1 VVLANTTSFG
11 YRLFFLLHILSILVA
26 FAPAFVWPVVNAR
39 LRRQGATPGAE
50 IGKIIRDSWARIH
63 GPALVLAGLFGIL
76 MVVVDDKD
84 NWEFSQTWV
93 SMAFLL
99 WFLMLAVV
107 FGLMPW
113 NERKA
118 AEGDA
123 GADRRSAAFNG
134 ILHLLL
140 LLMVIDMIWK
150 PGFP

>member
-1 VVLANTTSFG
+1 MPVVLATTDSFG
-11 YRLFFLLHILSILVA
+11 YRLFFLLHILAILVA

-39 LRRQGATPGAE
+39 LRNQGATPGAE

-76 MVVVDDKD
+76 MVVSSDEAWK
-84 NWEFSQTWV
+84 FSQTWV

-113 NERKA
+113 NERKN

-123 GADRRSAAFNG
+123 AADRRSAAFNG
-134 ILHLLL
+134 VLHLLL

-150 PGFP
+150 PGL

>member
-1 VVLANTTSFG
+1 MVLAAAVNTFG

-39 LRRQGATPGAE
+39 LRGQGATPGAE

-63 GPALVLAGLFGIL
+63 GPAVVLAGLFGIL
-76 MVVVDDKD
+76 MVVTSKD
-84 NWEFSQTWV
+84 TWEFSDSWI

-99 WFLMLAVV
+99 WFLMLGVV

-118 AEGDA
+118 AEGDES
-123 GADRRSAAFNG
+123 ADRRSAAFNG

-140 LLMVIDMIWK
+140 LLMVVDMIWK
-150 PGFP
+150 PGT

>member
-1 VVLANTTSFG
+1 VVLAQLDSFG
-11 YRLFFLLHILSILVA
+11 YRLFFLLHILAILVA

-39 LRRQGATPGAE
+39 LRNQGATPGAE

-63 GPALVLAGLFGIL
+63 GPALVLAGLFGIF
-76 MVVVDDKD
+76 MVILSDDAWK
-84 NWEFSQTWV
+84 FSQTWV

-99 WFLMLAVV
+99 WVLMIAVV

-113 NERKA
+113 NERRN

-123 GADRRSAAFNG
+123 AADRRSAAFNG

-140 LLMVIDMIWK
+140 LLQVIDMIWK
-150 PGFP
+150 PGL

>member
-1 VVLANTTSFG
+1 VVLATTNSFG
-11 YRLFFLLHILSILVA
+11 YRLFFLLHIFSILVA

-39 LRRQGATPGAE
+39 LRGEGATPGAQ
-50 IGKIIRDSWARIH
+50 IGKIISRSWSRIH

-76 MVVVDDKD
+76 MIVIDDKD
-84 NWEFSQTWV
+84 TWKFDQTWV

-99 WFLMLAVV
+99 WFLMLGVV

-118 AEGDA
+118 AEGDTA
-123 GADRRSAAFNG
+123 ADRRSAAFTG

-140 LLMVIDMIWK
+140 LLQIIDMIWK
-150 PGFP
+150 PGI

>member
-1 VVLANTTSFG
+1 VVLAAVDSFG
-11 YRLFFLLHILSILVA
+11 YRLFFLLHILAILVA
-26 FAPAFVWPVVNAR
+26 FAPAFVWPIVNAR
-39 LRRQGATPGAE
+39 LRAQGATPGAE

-63 GPALVLAGLFGIL
+63 GPAVVLAGLFGIF
-76 MVVVDDKD
+76 MVMLSGKAYK
-84 NWEFSQTWV
+84 FSQTWV

-99 WFLMLAVV
+99 WFLMLGVV

-118 AEGDA
+118 AEGDEA
-123 GADRRSAAFNG
+123 ADRRSAAFNG

-150 PGFP
+150 PGL